1 VSAILKNIKVSGVGC
16 CLLDYLHNNISFA
29 SEAFGDYVSVK
40 DGDGGLI
47 PGKLVFANE
56 FEKFSKQGFDAVI
69 RKITGG
75 KVADNTNVGG
85 PAIVALL
92 HVAQLLEGTGCT
104 VRFYGGRGDDPAGEY
119 LYKILKGTPLNIDNY
134 RLLSGSTPST
144 VVLSDPD
151 FNNGTGERIFINTI
165 GAAENYSPVYLDSN
179 FFSSDIVVFG
189 ATALVP
195 AIHDSLTDLLIK
207 ARLNGC
213 VTVVNTVYDF
223 RNQKANPD
231 KKWPLGKDDRSYAN
245 IDLLVTN
252 HEEAQRLSGQKTLAK
267 AMETFRSLGT
277 GAVVVTNGVENITLF
292 AQENSIFQ
300 KVELNEMPVSD
311 AIFKELKEGYPGDTT
326 GCGDNFA
333 GGLILSIV
341 KQLQKEV
348 SKLDLTEAC
357 TWAIVSGGFSCFY
370 LGGTYY
376 QERSGEKL
384 EQIIPYHKKYLK
396 QIAHD

>member
-1 VSAILKNIKVSGVGC
+1 MGC

-29 SEAFGDYVSVK
+29 SEAFADYVSVK

-69 RKITGG
+69 RKITRG
-75 KVADNTNVGG
+75 KMADNINVGG

-92 HVAQLLEGTGCT
+92 HVAQLLEGTDCT
-104 VRFYGGRGDDPAGEY
+104 VQFYGGRGDDATGEY
-119 LYKILKGTPLNIDNY
+119 LYKILKGTPLNVDNY

-151 FNNGTGERIFINTI
+151 FNGGTGERIFINTI
-165 GAAENYSPVYLDSN
+165 GAAENYLPAYLDSN

-195 AIHDSLTDLLIK
+195 AIHDNLTDLLIK

-231 KKWPLGKDDRSYAN
+231 RKWPLGKDDRSYAN

-252 HEEAQRLSGQKTLAK
+252 HEEALRLSGQKTLAK
-267 AMETFRSLGT
+267 AMETFRRLGT

-300 KVELNEMPVSD
+300 KTELDEMPVSD

-348 SKLDLTEAC
+348 PKLDLTEAC
-357 TWAIVSGGFSCFY
+357 TWGIVSGGFSCFY